1 MVNIYFVYKKIKITI
16 IGNHD
21 NYPTLQDA
29 LFGAVKLTKNP
40 DIDKC
45 GYSGYRTRFD
55 RRSRFSHPSGEDGQ
69 NIIIL
74 E

>member
-45 GYSGYRTRFD
+45 GYSGYRTGFI
-55 RRSRFSHPSGEDGQ
+55 EDQGFHIQ
-69 NIIIL
+69 VVKMVKI
-74 E
+74 